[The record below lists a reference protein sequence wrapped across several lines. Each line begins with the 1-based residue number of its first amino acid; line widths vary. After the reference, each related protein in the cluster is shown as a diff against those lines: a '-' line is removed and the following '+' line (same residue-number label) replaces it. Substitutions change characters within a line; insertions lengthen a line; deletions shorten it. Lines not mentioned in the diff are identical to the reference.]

1 MTVAAIDPGKDGAS
15 KFFLDD
21 EPVIPFGGSHETEP
35 KIIKQRGQKSKA
47 RKSAPIFNKKTR
59 EYWEAQGY
67 WVVSLQ
73 GWQNVNG
80 VWVSKDYCGCF
91 DYEALKPGERVLI
104 QVSAKGAV
112 RDHLGKMLGTREKDK
127 EWSPG
132 QTRRMAMD
140 KFMELGYK
148 MVVHWFDQP
157 GGDGTKWVQGIEEI
171 TPELV
176 AVIDSG
182 KRTKRVAV

>member
-1 MTVAAIDPGKDGAS
+1 MIVAAIEPGKDR
-15 KFFLDD
+15 FFLDD
-21 EPVIPFGGSHETEP
+21 EPVIPFGGQHDANP
-35 KIIKQRGQKSKA
+35 KPIKGRGSKSKA

-59 EYWEAQGY
+59 EYWESQGY
-67 WVVSLQ
+67 WVVNLQ

-80 VWVSKDYCGCF
+80 TWVSKDYCGCF

-112 RDHLGKMLGTREKDK
+112 REHLGKMLGTREKDK

-148 MVVHWFDQP
+148 LVIHWFDQP

-182 KRTKRVAV
+182 KRTKRVAA